1 MDGLSIWIRE
11 IASWPK
17 PCWSGLSTHA
27 LLENWWSGWMLTCPG
42 LNCVLREQPGWIL
55 WVGACL
61 LPWGLLS
68 SLPDKALPSQREQR
82 THLVLSRALLGLHFP
97 EKVEPLI
104 NALQSS
110 QVIRAGSLY
119 STVFGNVP
127 PRRAESQLGH
137 SMGLKVILL
146 FWAVSQ
152 GCYSLPRWAGTQQRV
167 EMWLSAFLYRS
178 CLEKNCRK
186 RKSHLQ
192 GLTDY

>member
-1 MDGLSIWIRE
+1 
-11 IASWPK
+11 
-17 PCWSGLSTHA
+17 
-27 LLENWWSGWMLTCPG
+27 MLTCPG

-61 LPWGLLS
+61 LLWGLLF

-104 NALQSS
+104 NAVQSS

-119 STVFGNVP
+119 SAVFGNVP
-127 PRRAESQLGH
+127 PRRAESHLGH

-167 EMWLSAFLYRS
+167 EMWLSAFLYRY
-178 CLEKNCRK
+178 CWEKIGGRESRTCRALLIISLADSPVTLLASK
-186 RKSHLQ
+186 MHKYLKAHHF
-192 GLTDY
+192 TP